1 MRKMRKMR
9 KDSIEKH
16 NREFLGSLNP
26 RYFTEEEMGKIKEG
40 LEAEDF
46 DMMEEALL
54 SGFVKQ
60 REYLIETS
68 QKVEDVFNN
77 INKRI
82 EKECNKNS
90 EVNEI
95 FADYLS
101 TGEIPEIPMRGL
113 SKTDKIIYKIG
124 VICLMRKAL
133 ERTISE
139 AFRLSD
145 LRDILVDN
153 IPNEKEK
160 ENLHFRELLDV
171 IKELFNIPEGFIKFL
186 YHTLNDDGLKSF
198 CA

>member
-1 MRKMRKMR
+1 MR

-26 RYFTEEEMGKIKEG
+26 RYFTEDEMGKIKEG

-46 DMMEEALL
+46 DMMEEAILN
-54 SGFVKQ
+54 GFVRQ
-60 REYLIETS
+60 REYLIEIS
-68 QKVEDVFNN
+68 QSVEDACNN

-95 FADYLS
+95 FAEYLS
-101 TGEIPEIPMRGL
+101 TGEMPEIPMRGK

-124 VICLMRKAL
+124 VVCLMRKGL
-133 ERTISE
+133 ERAISE
-139 AFRLSD
+139 TFRLND

-153 IPNEKEK
+153 IPNEKK
-160 ENLHFRELLDV
+160 RENYYFRDLLDHV
-171 IKELFNIPEGFIKFL
+171 KSLFNIPEGFIKIINYFAL
-186 YHTLNDDGLKSF
+186 DNDDLKSF